1 MTITTNLGIFARQD
15 MLKVGQLF
23 KLRKMLTLKF
33 LFLFPPDAHGL
44 AFVQL
49 FCSSPEDNFVCVGGC
64 GDSVVAWA

>member
-1 MTITTNLGIFARQD
+1 
-15 MLKVGQLF
+15 MLVGQLF
-23 KLRKMLTLKF
+23 KLGKMLMLKF